1 MAIPFPSRRSPLTTT
16 LIQST
21 LLNAV
26 SNILAQII
34 AQRKKTGPFTLNTL
48 ALLQFLTYAV
58 IIVPINFS
66 WQKYLEARWPGKGFG
81 FGRGSATA
89 TATATAEAKAGSGAG
104 AVVVTV
110 EDPRDLDLDLLP
122 VKEKEEKRV
131 PVSSWRWR
139 WRWRRS
145 RSRARSRSGLGNFL
159 MKFILDQTVGS
170 VMNILLFIV
179 LINMLKGVGWRRIGE
194 LILEDFGPIMIA
206 RLKYRPVVSTLLYTV
221 VPVERRVVFGSA
233 CGVVW
238 GIYLSLYAAV

>member
-1 MAIPFPSRRSPLTTT
+1 MPSPLTTT

-21 LLNAV
+21 LLNAL

-34 AQRKKTGPFTLNTL
+34 AQHKKDGPFTLNTL
-48 ALLQFLTYAV
+48 ALLQFLTYAI

-66 WQKYLEARWPGKGFG
+66 WQKYLEARWPGFP
-81 FGRGSATA
+81 GRKSRSRPIAVAG
-89 TATATAEAKAGSGAG
+89 AEAKAG

-110 EDPRDLDLDLLP
+110 EPADLLP
-122 VKEKEEKRV
+122 VKEKVEEKQRV
-131 PVSSWRWR
+131 SG
-139 WRWRRS
+139 
-145 RSRARSRSGLGNFL
+145 ARSRSGLGNFL
-159 MKFILDQTVGS
+159 MKFFLDQTVGS

-179 LINMLKGVGWRRIGE
+179 LINVLKGVGWSRIGE
-194 LILEDFGPIMIA
+194 LIYEDFGPIMIA
-206 RLKYRPVVSTLLYTV
+206 RLKYRPVVSALLYTV

>member
-1 MAIPFPSRRSPLTTT
+1 MPSPLTTT

-21 LLNAV
+21 LLNAL

-34 AQRKKTGPFTLNTL
+34 AQHKKDGPFTLNTL
-48 ALLQFLTYAV
+48 ALLQFLTYAI

-66 WQKYLEARWPGKGFG
+66 WQKYLEARWPGFPA
-81 FGRGSATA
+81 RSRRRPVATA
-89 TATATAEAKAGSGAG
+89 AEAKAG

-110 EDPRDLDLDLLP
+110 EPADLLP
-122 VKEKEEKRV
+122 VKEKVEEKQRV
-131 PVSSWRWR
+131 SRSRWR
-139 WRWRRS
+139 W
-145 RSRARSRSGLGNFL
+145 RSRSGLGNFL
-159 MKFILDQTVGS
+159 MKFFLDQTVGS

-179 LINMLKGVGWRRIGE
+179 LINVLKGVGWRRIGE
-194 LILEDFGPIMIA
+194 LIYEDFGPIMIA
-206 RLKYRPVVSTLLYTV
+206 RLKYRPVVSALLYTV

>member
-1 MAIPFPSRRSPLTTT
+1 MPSPLTTT

-21 LLNAV
+21 ILNAI

-34 AQRKKTGPFTLNTL
+34 DQHKKDGPFTLNTL
-48 ALLQFLTYAV
+48 ALLQFITYAI

-66 WQKYLEARWPGKGFG
+66 WQKYLEARWPGFP
-81 FGRGSATA
+81 GRRLAPSAASTG
-89 TATATAEAKAGSGAG
+89 AEAG

-110 EDPRDLDLDLLP
+110 DPGDLLP
-122 VKEKEEKRV
+122 VKEKEEKHGAA
-131 PVSSWRWR
+131 RWR
-139 WRWRRS
+139 WR
-145 RSRARSRSGLGNFL
+145 SGPRNFA
-159 MKFILDQTVGS
+159 MKFFLDQTVGS

-179 LINMLKGVGWRRIGE
+179 LINVLKGVGWRRIGE
-194 LILEDFGPIMIA
+194 LVREDFEPIMIA

>member
-1 MAIPFPSRRSPLTTT
+1 MPSPLTTT

-21 LLNAV
+21 LLNAL

-34 AQRKKTGPFTLNTL
+34 AQHKKDGPFTLNTL
-48 ALLQFLTYAV
+48 ALLQFLTYAI

-66 WQKYLEARWPGKGFG
+66 WQKYLEARWPGFP
-81 FGRGSATA
+81 GRSRRRPVATA
-89 TATATAEAKAGSGAG
+89 AEAKAG

-110 EDPRDLDLDLLP
+110 EPADLLP
-122 VKEKEEKRV
+122 VKEKVEEKQRV
-131 PVSSWRWR
+131 SRSRWR
-139 WRWRRS
+139 W
-145 RSRARSRSGLGNFL
+145 RSRSGLGNFL
-159 MKFILDQTVGS
+159 MKFFLDQTVGS

-179 LINMLKGVGWRRIGE
+179 LINVLKGVGWRRIGE
-194 LILEDFGPIMIA
+194 LIYEDFGPIMIA
-206 RLKYRPVVSTLLYTV
+206 RLKYRPVVSALLYTV